1 MPSAFHWRWA
11 QATIQD
17 RAGGECVRRPTERT
31 TRPMS
36 RVVAHGSR
44 RIELGVHTLPA
55 CSDGRGRSIHH
66 CMIDGLARCAALA
79 VVRLPR
85 IATGGTLPLAQ
96 SRVRVQGGDIP
107 ESEPPQLQPAGSRL
121 YRVGAVTLPC
131 KPDRL
136 SNPLPPVS
144 SRLRTL
150 PNVEPRDTVIL

>member
-1 MPSAFHWRWA
+1 M
-11 QATIQD
+11 
-17 RAGGECVRRPTERT
+17 RRPTERT

-136 SNPLPPVS
+136 SNPPSPRSPPG
-144 SRLRTL
+144 
-150 PNVEPRDTVIL
+150 

>member
-85 IATGGTLPLAQ
+85 IATGGTA
-96 SRVRVQGGDIP
+96 RAIARACAGGRHTRIRA
-107 ESEPPQLQPAGSRL
+107 PPAAASGLEAVPGGCGDPALQARPSLQPPSPGL
-121 YRVGAVTLPC
+121 LPAED
-131 KPDRL
+131 PA
-136 SNPLPPVS
+136 
-144 SRLRTL
+144 
-150 PNVEPRDTVIL
+150 NVEPRDTVIL